1 MILETVS
8 LLGHQFYFLS
18 YRVDFDIM
26 AESNDATGV
35 SERKPKFYGTT
46 ARDEIL
52 QFAKKGTDELQK
64 YLKKKCNGWRDT
76 KITIGVVGES
86 HSGKSSLI
94 NELRGLKPRDKGA
107 AAVKNRECTKEPTP
121 YEYPKNPLVTLWD
134 LPGVGTNNF
143 PQDTYMNDIEVSR

>member
-8 LLGHQFYFLS
+8 LLGHRFYFLS

-46 ARDEIL
+46 TRDEIL

-64 YLKKKCNGWRDT
+64 YLKKK
-76 KITIGVVGES
+76 
-86 HSGKSSLI
+86 
-94 NELRGLKPRDKGA
+94 
-107 AAVKNRECTKEPTP
+107 
-121 YEYPKNPLVTLWD
+121 
-134 LPGVGTNNF
+134 
-143 PQDTYMNDIEVSR
+143 M

>member
-1 MILETVS
+1 
-8 LLGHQFYFLS
+8 
-18 YRVDFDIM
+18 M
-26 AESNDATGV
+26 AEPDNGTGV
-35 SERKPKFYGTT
+35 SETKPNFHRATT
-46 ARDEIL
+46 KDEIL
-52 QFAKKGTDELQK
+52 QFAKKGTEELQK
-64 YLKKKCNGWRDT
+64 YLKKKCNGWKET

-107 AAVKNRECTKEPTP
+107 AAVKNRECTKKPTP
-121 YEYPKNPLVTLWD
+121 YEYPKNPLATLWD